1 MANGDFDQEKIAAC
15 VACHGA
21 DGIGKADQYPGLQ
34 GKPVEYLFMQLKYF
48 KSRARKS
55 SSMNTIAKPL
65 SEKDMRMLA
74 VFFNQV
80 E

>member
-1 MANGDFDQEKIAAC
+1 
-15 VACHGA
+15 
-21 DGIGKADQYPGLQ
+21 
-34 GKPVEYLFMQLKYF
+34 MQLKYF
-48 KSRARKS
+48 KSGARKS